1 MCDTL
6 PPMNQLPVMEKAPWL
21 LQTKLYPPRLR
32 ENRIL
37 RRRLSDWLA
46 ETAVSQP
53 LTLLSAPAGYGKT
66 TLLTTLTETLLN
78 VPLAWLSLDEED
90 DELNGFLFA
99 LIGALQTLNTSF
111 GQVAQEHLPLSLGQL
126 DDHRDRL
133 DIRRFM
139 GVFINDLLRTF
150 SAPFI
155 FVLDDLHILSNPNI
169 FLALDYLLEHLP
181 AQLHLVFASRR
192 DPPLALPRLRARQ
205 QLAECRLTDLRFTDE
220 EAIQFLNESL
230 KLALST
236 QEVATLQ
243 LRTEG
248 WAAGMTLLAN
258 SLEQIPDSGQRADF
272 ITHLANTHQHVFD
285 YLSEEVLSQQPA
297 DIQQFLMEIAVMQQ
311 LTAVKCQIVTQRPD
325 AGEILERLYK
335 SNLFLM
341 ELEKVEL
348 NQPTTT
354 KIYYFHT
361 LFADFLRHRLIR
373 TMPNLLPTLH
383 QRAATVASS
392 PFRGIHHY
400 IEAGAWADAVTVIVQ
415 VGEQFIRQG
424 RLDAIIGWIQ
434 MLPEEYP
441 EKYPQLAYFL
451 GLCALQKGDL
461 LAADHNLSQAQQ
473 GYEVAADPK
482 GQGAVLATL
491 GSVAF
496 LQLDYERSL
505 ALANQALTYPL
516 APSMEVQAR
525 MTRASLGLFFEA
537 DFTQPTQDF
546 ETSLQLVY
554 ESEDPEAL
562 LALTLFLGRE
572 FAVLPNGLSRLE
584 PFCQYVQERTSNP
597 ISPIRLG
604 VDDVMAFVYLRRGR
618 IEQAIATG
626 KQAINLKEQLSGYP
640 FLGMNA
646 ATTVSMAYAA
656 QGDYETADFYL
667 QQMLAQVDQLALNQF
682 TATGGFYPLARMR
695 WLEGK
700 LDELAEIYERMC
712 ILSELPEMPHAP
724 VLRLLVRGFLQCGH
738 RDYEAAEKSLQQA
751 LALDEEIHLA
761 AIFASPRFF
770 LAYLYWRWQRPLLA
784 CTHFEQLLNACQ
796 VEDTPG
802 LILQEGVL
810 AVPLL
815 RLAIA
820 YDFMP
825 AYAQTLLDKMDTAVL
840 VQAPQNPSSQFDLL
854 TQREQEVLH
863 LLADGASNKTIS
875 ETLTISLP
883 TVKSHVSHILSKLDV
898 RSRGE
903 AVAKARAQN
912 LI

>member
-1 MCDTL
+1 
-6 PPMNQLPVMEKAPWL
+6 MNQLPVMEKAPWL
-21 LQTKLYPPRLR
+21 LQTKLYPPHLR

-46 ETAVSQP
+46 ETAVSKP

-66 TLLTTLTETLLN
+66 TLLTTLTETLPN
-78 VPLAWLSLDEED
+78 TPLAWLSLDEED

-99 LIGALQTLNTSF
+99 LIGGLQAVDATF
-111 GQVAQEHLPLSLGQL
+111 GQKAQERLPLSLGQV
-126 DDHRDRL
+126 DNQRDRL

-139 GVFINDLLRTF
+139 GVFLNDFLRTF
-150 SAPFI
+150 AQPLV

-181 AQLHLVFASRR
+181 PQLHLVFASRR

-205 QLAECRLTDLRFTDE
+205 QLAECRLADLRFTDE

-230 KLALST
+230 HLELST
-236 QEVATLQ
+236 KDVATLQ

-248 WAAGMTLLAN
+248 WAAGMTLIAN
-258 SLEQIPDSGQRADF
+258 SLERISDAGQRADF
-272 ITHLANTHQHVFD
+272 ITHLANTHHQVFD
-285 YLSEEVLSQQPA
+285 YLSEEVLSQQPD
-297 DIQQFLMEIAVMQQ
+297 DIQHFLMEIAVMQQ

-325 AGEILERLYK
+325 AGEILEKLYK

-341 ELEKVEL
+341 ELEKIDV
-348 NQPTTT
+348 NQQSDTDV
-354 KIYYFHT
+354 YYFHA

-373 TMPNLLPTLH
+373 TAPESLPILH

-392 PFRGIHHY
+392 PFRAIHHY
-400 IEAGAWADAVTVIVQ
+400 IEAGAWAEAATVIAQ

-434 MLPEEYP
+434 MLPEAYP
-441 EKYPQLAYFL
+441 EQYPQLSYLL

-473 GYEVAADPK
+473 GYESADDPK
-482 GQGAVLATL
+482 GKGAVLATL

-496 LQLDYERSL
+496 LKLDYERSL
-505 ALANQALTYPL
+505 ALATEALTYPL
-516 APSMEVQAR
+516 APSMQVQAL

-537 DFTQPTQDF
+537 DFTQPTEDF
-546 ETSLQLVY
+546 ADSVQIVY

-562 LALTLFLGRE
+562 LAFTLFLGRE
-572 FAVLPNGLSRLE
+572 FAILPNGLSQLEQFCEYVEDRLN
-584 PFCQYVQERTSNP
+584 NP
-597 ISPIRLG
+597 ISPIQLG

-618 IEQAIATG
+618 IEKAIATG

-667 QQMLAQVDQLALNQF
+667 RQVLQQVDQLALNQF

-700 LDELAEIYERMC
+700 LDEVAQIYDQMC
-712 ILSELPEMPHAP
+712 VPSELPEMPHAP
-724 VLRLLVRGFLQCGH
+724 VLRLLVRGFLQCSQ
-738 RDYEAAEKSLQQA
+738 RQFEAAEKSFQQA
-751 LALDEEIHLA
+751 LTLDEEIHLA
-761 AIFASPRFF
+761 SIFAAPRFF

-784 CTHFEQLLNACQ
+784 ITHFEELLKVCH
-796 VEDTPG
+796 VENTPG
-802 LILQEGVL
+802 LILQEGSL

-815 RLAIA
+815 QLALA
-820 YDFMP
+820 HHVMV
-825 AYAQTLLDKMDTAVL
+825 AYAQTLLEKLEPTVVAQVT
-840 VQAPQNPSSQFDLL
+840 QHSAPQHNQL
-854 TQREQEVLH
+854 TQREKEVLQ
-863 LLADGASNKTIS
+863 LLIDGASNKTIS
-875 ETLTISLP
+875 TTLTISLP
-883 TVKSHVSHILSKLDV
+883 TVKSHVSHILGKLEV

-903 AVAKARAQN
+903 AVAKARELN